1 MTYGYSARLI
11 DLNKYADQKL
21 IGVRLGKAC
30 IKANLSV
37 AEVADRI
44 GVSRQT
50 VYNWFSGVS
59 DPQPAY
65 VAAVTELLEA
75 LSASS

>member
-11 DLNKYADQKL
+11 DLNKRANQNS

-30 IKANLSV
+30 IKANLSA
-37 AEVADRI
+37 AEVAARL

-50 VYNWFSGVS
+50 VYNWFSGRS

-65 VAAVTELLEA
+65 VELVEGL
-75 LSASS
+75 LGSISQSG